1 MNLQE
6 FYANPERAHS
16 GEITFGSA
24 WRVEGEGLWTLV
36 WLEATG
42 EVVAFSLAALQGW
55 EPSGVFGDGGLVL
68 EAAAEG
74 IRRLFRQ
81 DSRNTEHDLA
91 GVLVLG
97 VEPDRQRLEARLA
110 GWEDRMA
117 QENSLLWAVD
127 RFVGP
132 PEQPH

>member
-1 MNLQE
+1 MKLQE

-24 WRVEGEGLWTLV
+24 WRLEGEGRWALA

-42 EVVAFSLAALQGW
+42 ELVAFSLAALQSW
-55 EPSGVFGDGGLVL
+55 EPSGNFGEGGLLL

-74 IRRLFRQ
+74 ITRLFRH
-81 DSRNTEHDLA
+81 DSRGTVHDPA

-97 VEPDRQRLEARLA
+97 VEPDRDRLEARLA
-110 GWEDRMA
+110 GWEERMA
-117 QENSLLWAVD
+117 EENSLVWVVNL
-127 RFVGP
+127 FVGP
-132 PEQPH
+132 PEPAR